1 MGRKPVRVTEV
12 VKNNQNGTALPVQV
26 EIFALEPTGA
36 SKALDLLGKHLG
48 MFSQKVEVSGD
59 LHIEQRAELNL
70 SGLDVN
76 ELEQLEK
83 LLEKGNLEQDSD

>member
-1 MGRKPVRVTEV
+1 
-12 VKNNQNGTALPVQV
+12 
-26 EIFALEPTGA
+26 
-36 SKALDLLGKHLG
+36 

-59 LHIEQRAELNL
+59 LHIEQRTELNL
-70 SGLDVN
+70 SGLDIN